1 VREVPPIAASF
12 INSLAK
18 TFVTNNSINS
28 RELFLSAC
36 SGNAVTRPPVWLMRQ
51 AGRSLPEYRK
61 LKEKHSFIE
70 MVQSPDLATEVTL
83 QPLRRFPLDAAI
95 LFSDILVV
103 PDALGQPYSFTDG
116 NGIRMEF
123 TIGNKQDIER
133 LETKGLRERLAY
145 TREALR
151 QIKRELD
158 GQQALLGF
166 AGSPWT
172 LANYM
177 IGGNSQDTMLAR
189 RLYHEDPALF
199 ECLMEKLTD
208 AVADYLEMQIE
219 AGADA
224 VQIFDSMGGCLP
236 PTYYNQASG
245 KWIGEIISRLAG
257 KAPVIVFSRG
267 TLGSFGHLVETGA
280 QFLSMDWTVDL
291 GEIRNRIPE
300 QMGLQGNLDP
310 AVLTSTPE
318 VAANETK
325 RILESMRGFHRYIF
339 NLGHGV
345 TKDAKLE
352 SIEAVVTTVRDF
364 Q

>member
-1 VREVPPIAASF
+1 
-12 INSLAK
+12 
-18 TFVTNNSINS
+18 
-28 RELFLSAC
+28 
-36 SGNAVTRPPVWLMRQ
+36 MRQ

-61 LKEKHSFIE
+61 LKEKHTFIE

-103 PDALGQPYSFTDG
+103 PEALGQPYSFTDG

-133 LETKGLRERLAY
+133 LETKGLRDRLAY

-151 QIKRELD
+151 QIKQELD

-257 KAPVIVFSRG
+257 KVPVIVFAKG
-267 TLGSFGHLVETGA
+267 TLGSFGHLVEIGA

-352 SIEAVVTTVRDF
+352 SIEAIVTTVRDF

>member
-1 VREVPPIAASF
+1 
-12 INSLAK
+12 
-18 TFVTNNSINS
+18 
-28 RELFLSAC
+28 
-36 SGNAVTRPPVWLMRQ
+36 MRQ

-61 LKEKHSFIE
+61 LKEKHTFIE

-103 PDALGQPYSFTDG
+103 PEALGQPYSFTDG

-177 IGGNSQDTMLAR
+177 IGGNSQDTMQAR

-257 KAPVIVFSRG
+257 KAPVIVFAKG

-280 QFLSMDWTVDL
+280 QFLSIGD
-291 GEIRNRIPE
+291 IRNRIPE

>member
-1 VREVPPIAASF
+1 M
-12 INSLAK
+12 
-18 TFVTNNSINS
+18 TQDSINS
-28 RELFLSAC
+28 RERFLNAC
-36 SGNAVTRPPVWLMRQ
+36 NGHGVTRPPVWLMRQ

-61 LKEKHSFIE
+61 LKEKHTFLE
-70 MVQSPDLATEVTL
+70 LVKSPDLATEVTL

-103 PDALGQPYSFTDG
+103 PEALGQPYRFTDG

-123 TIGNKQDIER
+123 TIGNRHDIER
-133 LETKGLRERLAY
+133 LNTSGLRERLAY
-145 TREALR
+145 TREALL
-151 QIKRELD
+151 QTKREL
-158 GQQALLGF
+158 GGRQALLGF

-189 RLYHEDPALF
+189 RLYHEDRGLF
-199 ECLMEKLTD
+199 ETLMEKLTG
-208 AVADYLEMQIE
+208 AVADYLELQIE
-219 AGADA
+219 SGADA

-236 PTYYNQASG
+236 PSHYKTASG
-245 KWIGEIISRLAG
+245 KWIGEIVSRLDG

-267 TLGSFGHLVETGA
+267 TLGSLGHLIDTGA
-280 QFLSMDWTVDL
+280 PFLSVDWTADL

-300 QMGLQGNLDP
+300 TMGLQGNLDP

-345 TKDAKLE
+345 TMDARLE
-352 SIEAVVTTVRDF
+352 SIEAVVNTVRDF